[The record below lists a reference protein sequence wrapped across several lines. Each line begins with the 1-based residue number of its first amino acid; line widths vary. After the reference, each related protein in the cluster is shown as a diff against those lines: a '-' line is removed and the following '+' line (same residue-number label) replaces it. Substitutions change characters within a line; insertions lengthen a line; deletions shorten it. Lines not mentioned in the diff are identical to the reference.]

1 MVGCIKIACTWTNV
15 WVYSGRGVCFI
26 IITIHGLLKTVSLF
40 AKGKIT
46 LNSQLKD
53 YVKKI
58 VLREGGSLIVLNK
71 LYNKSKH
78 FKWIQNNVK
87 IRTACF
93 RSTFVRLVRIT
104 INLLLMQD
112 AAMEKGTA
120 EEHIHLHSAAG
131 NSHSRVY
138 DSHRLHQKSRLMTL
152 IKSPHSMRWLYLW
165 HSF

>member
-1 MVGCIKIACTWTNV
+1 MHLSLRKGVHPGMVGCIKIACTWTNV

-26 IITIHGLLKTVSLF
+26 IITIYGLLKTVSLF

-87 IRTACF
+87 IRF
-93 RSTFVRLVRIT
+93 
-104 INLLLMQD
+104 
-112 AAMEKGTA
+112 KK
-120 EEHIHLHSAAG
+120 
-131 NSHSRVY
+131 
-138 DSHRLHQKSRLMTL
+138 QKLKVCTVQEDDD
-152 IKSPHSMRWLYLW
+152 
-165 HSF
+165 